1 MPAAITRPTL
11 DRPITPQEAAV
22 IRATLKQAATLPE
35 LPHLFDTVDQLHAIS
50 RCGCGCDSID
60 FARHHPGVDSKTIG
74 DGVGTTPTGGRVGVI
89 VWGTEHGITGLEI
102 YSLGAGDDDLRLPI
116 PESVHLFVP
125 TQT

>member
-50 RCGCGCDSID
+50 RCGGGCDGVD

-74 DGVGTTPTGGRVGVI
+74 DGVGTTPTGGRAGVI
-89 VWGTEHGITGLEI
+89 GWGTEHGSTGRQI
-102 YSLGAGDDDLRLPI
+102 YSLGTGDDSRNLPS
-116 PESVHLFVP
+116 PESIP
-125 TQT
+125 R

>member
-74 DGVGTTPTGGRVGVI
+74 DGVGTTPTGGRGWGLRLGAKEGV
-89 VWGTEHGITGLEI
+89 TGLEN
-102 YSLGAGDDDLRLPI
+102 LR
-116 PESVHLFVP
+116 FVARRGR
-125 TQT
+125 

>member
-74 DGVGTTPTGGRVGVI
+74 DGVGTTPTGGGDWLI
-89 VWGTEHGITGLEI
+89 L
-102 YSLGAGDDDLRLPI
+102 LGARNRVNRPRNFSPWRGDQP
-116 PESVHLFVP
+116 
-125 TQT
+125 